1 MEYII
6 ILLLLIFLIIILLI
20 KHINSI
26 KKINNNKNKYK
37 SIFKESKKNEYLY
50 FGNNPILFYLYF
62 NTYKS
67 LQKFNKYDYKSYITF
82 TKIKTSNNDQYKLDW
97 ISYTCGIIRMSI
109 DNIKKN
115 IKKKEKINNEFV
127 KDITKLKLY
136 YKLLY
141 KYDDNNIKVSNRI
154 KNNKILFDLYYINE
168 ILINIYRD
176 YFNNLNN
183 TNISRKIKYI
193 IKNKNNDYYLYNTIL
208 NNKLDKKYLIKNIS
222 SFNKYFLDK

>member
-6 ILLLLIFLIIILLI
+6 ILLLLIFLITIVLI
-20 KHINSI
+20 KHINNI
-26 KKINNNKNKYK
+26 KKINSNNNKYK
-37 SIFKESKKNEYLY
+37 SIFNQNKKCEYLY

-82 TKIKTSNNDQYKLDW
+82 TKIKTSNEDQYKLDW
-97 ISYTCGIIRMSI
+97 ISYTSGIIRMSI
-109 DNIKKN
+109 DNIKKI
-115 IKKKEKINNEFV
+115 IKNKEKINNDFI

-141 KYDDNNIKVSNRI
+141 KYNENNIKVSKRI
-154 KNNKILFDLYYINE
+154 KNNKVLFDLYYINE
-168 ILINIYRD
+168 ILNNIYGD

-183 TNISRKIKYI
+183 TNTSKKIKTI
-193 IKNKNNDYYLYNTIL
+193 IKNLNDEYYLYNTIL
-208 NNKLDKKYLIKNIS
+208 NNRLDKKYLTNNIS
-222 SFNKYFLDK
+222 SFNNYFLNK